1 MTTTPADVL
10 SFEVTF
16 LSPFRVST
24 GEAAPG
30 IDATIDPVHALPAT
44 SLKGVMRATAEKL
57 LGAKAPIIGEVF
69 GSDRHPCLWHWS
81 DACPLGKWADPVVAA
96 RVEIDETHTA
106 ARDMLALA
114 EETYAPRATFRITA
128 TARMEPEQL
137 ELHGIVLAV
146 AGQATRS
153 LGAARRRG
161 LGWIS
166 VSCST
171 VALTPS
177 VVQRFLASR
186 VVDQEKP

>member
-1 MTTTPADVL
+1 MTSTVPDVL
-10 SFEVTF
+10 DFEITF

-30 IDATIDPVHALPAT
+30 LDATIDPVNALPAT
-44 SLKGVMRATAEKL
+44 SLKGVMRATAAQL
-57 LGAKAPIIGEVF
+57 LGAEAPIIGEVF
-69 GSDRHPCLWHWS
+69 GSDQHPCLWHWS
-81 DACPLGKWADPVVAA
+81 NACPLDKWADPVVAA
-96 RVEIDETHTA
+96 RVKIGETHTA
-106 ARDMLALA
+106 TRDMLALA
-114 EETYAPRATFRITA
+114 EETHAPRATFRITA
-128 TARMEPEQL
+128 TAWMEPEQR

-171 VALTPS
+171 ITLAPSAL
-177 VVQRFLASR
+177 QRFLANR
-186 VVDQEKP
+186 LVDQGTP